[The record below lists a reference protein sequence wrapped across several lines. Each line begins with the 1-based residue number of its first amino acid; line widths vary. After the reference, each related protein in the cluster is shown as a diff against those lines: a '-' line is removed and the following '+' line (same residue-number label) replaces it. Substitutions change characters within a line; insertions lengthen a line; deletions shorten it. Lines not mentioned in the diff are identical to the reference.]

1 MPRVRSTAL
10 GPGPAADHVVYGD
23 RLGPV
28 GLART
33 LGRLLDTNVRREQRG
48 AAMVPICV
56 WGVHGIGK
64 TAIVQ
69 QVCEQRGWRFGYVA
83 PAQFEEMGDLHG
95 LPVLDSAEDGPR
107 TRFAAPDWVPRG
119 RGPGVLLFDDLN
131 RADDRILRGV
141 MQLFQTGRMFSWELP
156 AGWQIV
162 ATANPEGGS
171 YSVTSMDDAMLTRM
185 LHLTL
190 ELDVTEWA
198 EWARGRGVDRRGIG
212 FVQAYPE
219 VVTGRRTTPRSLVQ
233 FFESLA
239 DIPDLKAEEALVRT
253 LAASTLDEVTVAS
266 FLGWLRGSEVD
277 AIGPGDVLDSEDP
290 GALDARLTRMIGGDG
305 GEVRL
310 DRLGALCTRLQEHLL
325 APRYTPGERHGE
337 NLERFLLHPLM
348 PADLRMAFHRAVMAS
363 KREPA
368 KQLLR
373 RKAIAER
380 VLDAL

>member
-1 MPRVRSTAL
+1 MARVRSAAI
-10 GPGPAADHVVYGD
+10 GSAPGQDHVVYGD
-23 RLGPV
+23 RLGPA

-33 LGRLLDTNVRREQRG
+33 LGRLLDTNVRRVERG
-48 AAMVPICV
+48 GATVPICV

-69 QVCEQRGWRFGYVA
+69 QVCEARGWAFGYVA

-95 LPVLDSAEDGPR
+95 LPVLDTDGGGPR
-107 TRFAAPDWVPRG
+107 TRFAAPDWVPREP
-119 RGPGVLLFDDLN
+119 GPGVLLFDDLN

-156 AGWQIV
+156 PGWQIV

-190 ELDVTEWA
+190 ELDVA
-198 EWARGRGVDRRGIG
+198 EWAAWAKERGIDRRGVD
-212 FVQAYPE
+212 FVLAYPE

-233 FFESLA
+233 FFETLT
-239 DIPDLKAEEALVRT
+239 DIEDLRAEEALVRT

-266 FLGWLRGSEVD
+266 FLGWVRGSEVD
-277 AIGPGDVLDSEDP
+277 ALTPEEVLDAQDP
-290 GALDARLTRMIGGDG
+290 GALEGRMRRMIGGDG

-310 DRLGALCTRLQEHLL
+310 DRLGTLCSRLQEHLL
-325 APRYTPGERHGE
+325 AAGYEPGERHGE

-348 PADLRMAFHRAVMAS
+348 PADLRMAFHRTVMSS
-363 KREPA
+363 KRDAA
-368 KQLLR
+368 KELLR

-380 VLDAL
+380 ILDAL